1 VTTYFRRV
9 CVYARDILYG
19 THTGNLHIKINF
31 SDLRRN
37 EIIIMKKK
45 KLNKNKYIYV
55 KLLDSVFCLGAQPAL
70 WAHKGTDTY
79 TQTHTLTA
87 YSDMTNYLDD

>member
-1 VTTYFRRV
+1 MYFRCVCV

-19 THTGNLHIKINF
+19 THTGNLHIKINC

-45 KLNKNKYIYV
+45 NKNKYIYV

-70 WAHKGTDTY
+70 CAHKGTATY
-79 TQTHTLTA
+79 TQTHTH
-87 YSDMTNYLDD
+87 